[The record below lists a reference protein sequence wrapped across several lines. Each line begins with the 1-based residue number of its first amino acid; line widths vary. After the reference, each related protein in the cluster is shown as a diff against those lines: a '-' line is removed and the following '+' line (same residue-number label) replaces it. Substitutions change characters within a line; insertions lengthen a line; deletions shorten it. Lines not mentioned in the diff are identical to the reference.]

1 MTIAPYARVIAPVI
15 ALAICLSLEAGW
27 SQNRDTAASITLKGA
42 GANFPAPLYKK
53 WIALYHAAHPEV
65 SIVYDPVGS
74 GEGIKR
80 FLTNKVDFA
89 ASDEILPAEEAV
101 KAENGALMVPATAG
115 MVALAYNIPG
125 VTDQIRL
132 PRDVYVA
139 IFARSIRRWND
150 PRIQAANPD
159 VHFPARDIAIVGRGD
174 SSGTTAAFTRHLAVV
189 DPTWTRRGFETGR
202 LVAWPGAMMLA
213 SGNEGVA
220 ALIKISKD
228 SIGYVEYGFAE
239 RLGLRVAALQNKAG
253 MYVAPGEVA
262 ALLALSAPVGSANEI
277 ENSIV
282 DPSEPGAYP
291 IMMYSWLFLHRH
303 YGDRSKAA
311 ALHDFVKWGLTEGQ
325 NYASDFGYVGLS
337 ADVASLDREM
347 LDTSAK

>member
-1 MTIAPYARVIAPVI
+1 MTIGPTARIIALVF
-15 ALAICLSLEAGW
+15 ALAICFSLQAGW
-27 SQNRDTAASITLKGA
+27 SQSPNRGAPINLKGA
-42 GANFPAPLYKK
+42 GATFPSPLYKK
-53 WIALYHAAHPEV
+53 WIALYHDAHPEV

-80 FLTNKVDFA
+80 FLAKKVDFA
-89 ASDEILPAEEAV
+89 ASDEILSAEEAS
-101 KAENGALMVPATAG
+101 KIEGGALMVPATAG

-132 PRDVYVA
+132 PRDVYVD

-159 VHFPARDIAIVGRGD
+159 VHFPARDIAIVGRLD
-174 SSGTTAAFTRHLAVV
+174 SSGTTAALTRHLAAV
-189 DPTWTRRGFETGR
+189 DPTWTARGFQTGK
-202 LVAWPGAMMLA
+202 LVAWPGATMLA

-239 RLGLRVAALQNKAG
+239 RLGLHVATLQNKAG
-253 MYVAPGEVA
+253 MYILPGEIGA
-262 ALLALSAPVGSANEI
+262 RLALSAPINSA
-277 ENSIV
+277 SDLDRSVV

-291 IMMYSWLFLHRH
+291 IMSYSWLFLYRH

-311 ALHDFVKWGLTEGQ
+311 ALRDFVTWGLTVGQ
-325 NYASDFGYVGLS
+325 NYADDFGYIALS
-337 ADVASLDREM
+337 ADVASLGREI
-347 LDTSAK
+347 LETSAK